1 MIVPGR
7 GILASTLWGL
17 NTPALPTKITSWQG
31 LTLIYKVCYPAGIKR
46 DMANKPSAG
55 GLRKTYGNRSLIPEG
70 KAPANMPHAVFSTA
84 WAQADVILPN
94 GFHYFCNRRTGEAG
108 HKFPGSLNPEDDV
121 EIFLLPAIV

>member
-94 GFHYFCNRRTGEAG
+94 GFRYFCNRRTGEAG
-108 HKFPGSLNPEDDV
+108 HKFPGPLNPEDDV

>member
-1 MIVPGR
+1 
-7 GILASTLWGL
+7 
-17 NTPALPTKITSWQG
+17 
-31 LTLIYKVCYPAGIKR
+31 
-46 DMANKPSAG
+46 MANKPSAG

-108 HKFPGSLNPEDDV
+108 HKFPVPLNPEDDV
-121 EIFLLPAIV
+121 EVFLLPTIV